1 LVLQLLAGNGRGSF
15 LFAASPLPGVGG
27 TGSPISPMAIL

>member
-1 LVLQLLAGNGRGSF
+1 LKPLSDTGRTTF
-15 LFAASPLPGVGG
+15 MFAASPLPVVGG